1 MAEVKVK
8 LDNGFGCTVDDD
20 IFDDMELV
28 EDLAETEENPLKIR
42 NVLNRVLG
50 EEQKKALYESVR
62 DPKSGRVP
70 VEEGSKAL
78 FDIMSKVGESGKNS

>member
-1 MAEVKVK
+1 MADVKIK
-8 LDNGFGCTVDDD
+8 LDNGFECVVDDD

-62 DPKSGRVP
+62 DSKSGRVP
-70 VEEGSKAL
+70 VEDVSEAL
-78 FDIMSKVGESGKNS
+78 FDIMSKVGEAGKNS

>member
-8 LDNGFGCTVDDD
+8 LDNGFECVVDDD

-50 EEQKKALYESVR
+50 EEQKKALYDAVR

-70 VEEGSKAL
+70 VEVVSDSL
-78 FDIMSKVGESGKNS
+78 FEIMSKVGEAGKNS